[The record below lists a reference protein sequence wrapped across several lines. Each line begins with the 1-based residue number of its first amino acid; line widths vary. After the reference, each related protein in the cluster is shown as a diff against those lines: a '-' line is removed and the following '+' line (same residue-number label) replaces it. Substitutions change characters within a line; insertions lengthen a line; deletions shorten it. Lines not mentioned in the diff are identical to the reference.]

1 MVEQRMRVL
10 RQSEAAS
17 RRLRYVKK
25 KSELV
30 EKVMFKT
37 ENRLVEIKD
46 KVATIENEMNMRIEE
61 QMIRNAG

>member
-25 KSELV
+25 KSELI
-30 EKVMFKT
+30 ERAMFKT
-37 ENRLVEIKD
+37 ENRLVEI
-46 KVATIENEMNMRIEE
+46 
-61 QMIRNAG
+61 